1 MQIVA
6 TRWSKRDSRARLLR
20 WLRVGGHPRW
30 PGRAGGVGG
39 GKRPARGQRHGEQES
54 SSASLTAGLRVMVSA
69 APPLPGH
76 CGERS
81 NVCEECVR
89 RGKPAESSCSPQ
101 NLQLLP
107 RVSGWKR
114 RRWLVAYQGWYLCW
128 QWMCRFPAA
137 SPFAGGGWRWC
148 GRNVKT
154 LCAYSDTHL
163 WCLRR
168 TCRLGALF
176 FLSVL
181 SLPPLAS
188 RPSRVFCQ
196 QRWCRFV
203 FRSASPPLC

>member
-54 SSASLTAGLRVMVSA
+54 SSASLTAELRVMVSA
-69 APPLPGH
+69 APPLPGN

-81 NVCEECVR
+81 SVCEGCIR

-101 NLQLLP
+101 NLHLQP
-107 RVSGWKR
+107 RASGWKP
-114 RRWLVAYQGWYLCW
+114 RRWLAYQGWYLGW
-128 QWMCRFPAA
+128 HWICRFPAA
-137 SPFAGGGWRWC
+137 SLCAGGGWRWC
-148 GRNVKT
+148 GSNVKP

-176 FLSVL
+176 FPSVL
-181 SLPPLAS
+181 LLPPLAS
-188 RPSRVFCQ
+188 RLSCVFCQ